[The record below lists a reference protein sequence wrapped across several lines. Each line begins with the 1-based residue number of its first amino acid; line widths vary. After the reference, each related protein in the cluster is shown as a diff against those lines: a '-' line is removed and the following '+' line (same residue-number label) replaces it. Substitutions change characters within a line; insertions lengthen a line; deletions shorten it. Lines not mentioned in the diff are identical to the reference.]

1 MLLTEIGISN
11 LSASGKS
18 EMTGEL
24 HMDTTFQNDFNFCKK
39 TILTP
44 QLLYV
49 AMGYSPRVQNH
60 HI

>member
-24 HMDTTFQNDFNFCKK
+24 HMDTTFQNVFIFVKK
-39 TILTP
+39 
-44 QLLYV
+44 LY
-49 AMGYSPRVQNH
+49 
-60 HI
+60 

>member
-24 HMDTTFQNDFNFCKK
+24 HMDTTFQNDFNFVK

>member
-24 HMDTTFQNDFNFCKK
+24 HMDTIFQGDFILVK

>member
-24 HMDTTFQNDFNFCKK
+24 HIDTTFQNDFIFVKNYTDTSAFICGHG
-39 TILTP
+39 L
-44 QLLYV
+44 
-49 AMGYSPRVQNH
+49 
-60 HI
+60 